1 MGSGVWSGCA
11 CYSAGCTPE
20 ATWLSTMAAL
30 GGSPSTIVD
39 GGRSSITIENGG
51 CIGKKVP
58 EASYAPNTR
67 KRHSSPSHVLQ
78 PSRVQSHPLSLGG
91 GGDLHALL
99 LAVGRRAVDLL
110 ARLADL
116 LEDGL
121 VGQVGDDLC
130 GLVLEGDFVR
140 VDACG
145 WGGYTSAV
153 WTPPYVDRLVAVL
166 LAWRGERRGR
176 ELLKHTVQ
184 LLEHAVDGT
193 GAAA

>member
-140 VDACG
+140 VDA
-145 WGGYTSAV
+145 
-153 WTPPYVDRLVAVL
+153 
-166 LAWRGERRGR
+166 
-176 ELLKHTVQ
+176 VQ

-193 GAAA
+193 GAAAAGHADVEFVGVRHGEGCGNGQSEGGGASFS